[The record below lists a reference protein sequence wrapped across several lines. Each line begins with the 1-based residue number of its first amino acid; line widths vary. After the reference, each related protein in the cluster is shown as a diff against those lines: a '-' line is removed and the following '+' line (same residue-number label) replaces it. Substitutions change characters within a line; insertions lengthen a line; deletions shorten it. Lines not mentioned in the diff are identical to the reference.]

1 MIPQLSFYLA
11 AVPAVILL
19 GMSKGGFAGVGMLGL
34 PLMALAIP
42 PLQAAAIILP
52 VLLVQDA
59 FSVWVY
65 RRTWDGPNLSVLLP
79 GAAAGVIIGYL
90 LAARVSNAGVS
101 LAVGLLSAFFASA
114 RLIKAPAEPLASA
127 RPSRVV
133 GMLCGGLSGFTSMIA
148 HAGAPPFQ
156 IYVLPQRLERDIFV
170 GTSVIFFAAV
180 NWMKLWPFVA
190 LGQMTRESILTS
202 LSLFPLA
209 LVSTWVASCWFAASR
224 QSASLGHYI
233 QCCS

>member
-133 GMLCGGLSGFTSMIA
+133 GMLCGGLSGFYKYDRACGRSAFSNLRSSAAARTR
-148 HAGAPPFQ
+148 HFRGH
-156 IYVLPQRLERDIFV
+156 QRHILRGGELDE
-170 GTSVIFFAAV
+170 
-180 NWMKLWPFVA
+180 A
-190 LGQMTRESILTS
+190 LAIRCAWTDDTREYSYIS
-202 LSLFPLA
+202 Q
-209 LVSTWVASCWFAASR
+209 LVSPCPGFDMGWRLVGSPL
-224 QSASLGHYI
+224 LGRAPR
-233 QCCS
+233 